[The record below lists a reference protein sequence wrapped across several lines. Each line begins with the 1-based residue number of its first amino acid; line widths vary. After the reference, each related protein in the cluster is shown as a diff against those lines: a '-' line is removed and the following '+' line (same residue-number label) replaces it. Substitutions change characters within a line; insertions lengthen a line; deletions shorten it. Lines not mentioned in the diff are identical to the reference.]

1 MKVLLDIALRH
12 ILSSRGSTLI
22 VSLIAL
28 AGVCLSLS
36 AVLLTTGVFAGFQ
49 KSLKEKIL
57 SASPHIIISLVEDE
71 PKVEDL
77 IKSQKDVKS
86 FNFFVLYQALV
97 SKDNRIMSVSVKG
110 MKREDIK
117 RVYGVEQG
125 EGIVIGEG
133 LANLLGVK
141 EKEELMLISTTGR
154 KTPFGFLPKVRS
166 YRVEAIFRKGVFE
179 QDYATV
185 LMSVEQA
192 KVFFGE
198 GYQISGYELYL
209 SDPYRAQEVKK
220 KLEEALGYKA
230 VVRSWIDLN
239 QALFN
244 ALQLEKVG
252 IFFVL
257 LLMVLIA
264 SFNITSL
271 LFMKTKEKM
280 RDIAILR
287 TFGLKRRGILTL
299 FLLEGLIIGTAGVLL
314 GIFMTLG
321 GAYLINRYELI
332 RVPADVYL
340 MDHIPVH
347 IELGDFAITVLGA
360 LVLTLLASFIPAYRA
375 SREGIVRILRN
386 E

>member
-1 MKVLLDIALRH
+1 
-12 ILSSRGSTLI
+12 
-22 VSLIAL
+22 
-28 AGVCLSLS
+28 
-36 AVLLTTGVFAGFQ
+36 
-49 KSLKEKIL
+49 
-57 SASPHIIISLVEDE
+57 
-71 PKVEDL
+71 
-77 IKSQKDVKS
+77 
-86 FNFFVLYQALV
+86 
-97 SKDNRIMSVSVKG
+97 NRIMSVSVKG

-166 YRVEAIFRKGVFE
+166 YRLEATFRKGVFE

-347 IELGDFAITVLGA
+347 IQLGDFAITVLGA